1 MTIIGILS
9 SNIENMLNELIGI
22 RIRLHPL
29 ISLAITFR
37 CWNDGATH
45 PHEGS
50 SLSDHDS
57 CRRTVDESSTGSAHC
72 AFAGLFGL

>member
-22 RIRLHPL
+22 RIRLHP
-29 ISLAITFR
+29 
-37 CWNDGATH
+37 